1 MELDLTI
8 HTYGYYDALY
18 YVLNGL
24 AMFRNSEFY
33 TDLVNSL
40 CIITGCYY
48 AVKMSYSNSNMVWR
62 AYVFKVLGMIILI
75 NTLLLPKTE
84 MIVKDHVTKRIG
96 KVDNIPI
103 AFALPVGILEEF
115 GHLIT
120 IGFEQVYA
128 PIESLVSG
136 SSTFSYYNYGMLFG
150 ARLKKELRQVRIKD
164 PEFVEN
170 MRSFIKQCI
179 VLPAMI
185 GYQFTPKQLIDTPDI
200 WKLVSSKAGTL
211 TRLYLRIGDKM
222 RNVTCR
228 EAVNFFE
235 NYFDEEIK
243 RVVSKNANTEFA
255 LARGGSNYTP
265 STSSSIISNVLE
277 KNIKALYGGGQ
288 KAGDILRQQM
298 MINSLSDYTA
308 GNYAMARARTNQESG
323 WLLSSDMASLYLPML
338 LVVIKCIV
346 YASFMFLVPM
356 LIFSGGIAKYTS
368 YLTLVASLQLWP
380 ALNAIINM
388 IMGTYS
394 HLKTGSNLML
404 SFSSSSTI
412 TNHVDT
418 IVTVAAG
425 LQMVIPFLA
434 FAIMQGGVSSLGHLA
449 GSIIGGLQATGGS
462 IGAEAA
468 SGNRSIDN
476 VSEGNSQ
483 QYMKSGYK
491 TDHNMQY
498 VEGGNSWQQADGSIA
513 RNNPDGNVIYT
524 GGQGINTSVGIT
536 KFNLE
541 QTAQNHLTQGIHTS
555 ESLLKSDQRAL
566 SDAKSNTFSKTA
578 DFVSSLAQREH
589 SGESCNYDIMGE
601 QGKSLQRAIN
611 NVRTLKE
618 QYGYSWQQATD
629 AALKA
634 SMTASTP
641 LKGLTGIGVS
651 GSVEGS
657 VTARNMSD
665 QSFMEDNDTSK
676 QNNTHEDY
684 NNIVK
689 AASSEVWG
697 KDNSAEKHYS
707 DAVRNSYE
715 KQKRLEAQVSMR
727 QETVDNW
734 YKTKSKLELES
745 ATVNKDMY
753 QEVLDRCVIEFG
765 MDANSVR
772 KLVDKRHPDVMKVW
786 NKIASE
792 ELQNLMPEINSGK
805 QQVSG
810 QHAEKALNDFSNE
823 HDKQINR
830 NPQSQV
836 KEVATKSGININEFA
851 ANIHEKEGELKNK
864 GKKVTDKNSEQYN
877 NIRQVNQLERKDLQA
892 EIDKYEEDRLGQ
904 GKIARTTAG
913 ALDIV
918 TFGAAGKTIG
928 GAAKGSSKGWQF
940 NKGAYQNA
948 RQGKPKDYK

>member
-1 MELDLTI
+1 M
-8 HTYGYYDALY
+8 
-18 YVLNGL
+18 
-24 AMFRNSEFY
+24 
-33 TDLVNSL
+33 
-40 CIITGCYY
+40 
-48 AVKMSYSNSNMVWR
+48 
-62 AYVFKVLGMIILI
+62 
-75 NTLLLPKTE
+75 
-84 MIVKDHVTKRIG
+84 
-96 KVDNIPI
+96 
-103 AFALPVGILEEF
+103 
-115 GHLIT
+115 
-120 IGFEQVYA
+120 
-128 PIESLVSG
+128 
-136 SSTFSYYNYGMLFG
+136 
-150 ARLKKELRQVRIKD
+150 
-164 PEFVEN
+164 
-170 MRSFIKQCI
+170 
-179 VLPAMI
+179 
-185 GYQFTPKQLIDTPDI
+185 
-200 WKLVSSKAGTL
+200 
-211 TRLYLRIGDKM
+211 
-222 RNVTCR
+222 
-228 EAVNFFE
+228 
-235 NYFDEEIK
+235 
-243 RVVSKNANTEFA
+243 
-255 LARGGSNYTP
+255 
-265 STSSSIISNVLE
+265 
-277 KNIKALYGGGQ
+277 
-288 KAGDILRQQM
+288 
-298 MINSLSDYTA
+298 
-308 GNYAMARARTNQESG
+308 
-323 WLLSSDMASLYLPML
+323 
-338 LVVIKCIV
+338 
-346 YASFMFLVPM
+346 
-356 LIFSGGIAKYTS
+356 
-368 YLTLVASLQLWP
+368 
-380 ALNAIINM
+380 
-388 IMGTYS
+388 
-394 HLKTGSNLML
+394 
-404 SFSSSSTI
+404 
-412 TNHVDT
+412 
-418 IVTVAAG
+418 
-425 LQMVIPFLA
+425 
-434 FAIMQGGVSSLGHLA
+434 
-449 GSIIGGLQATGGS
+449 
-462 IGAEAA
+462 
-468 SGNRSIDN
+468 
-476 VSEGNSQ
+476 
-483 QYMKSGYK
+483 
-491 TDHNMQY
+491 
-498 VEGGNSWQQADGSIA
+498 
-513 RNNPDGNVIYT
+513 
-524 GGQGINTSVGIT
+524 
-536 KFNLE
+536 
-541 QTAQNHLTQGIHTS
+541 
-555 ESLLKSDQRAL
+555 KSDQRAL

-830 NPQSQV
+830 NPESQV

>member
-1 MELDLTI
+1 MELNLTI

-24 AMFRNSEFY
+24 AMLRNSEFY

-48 AVKMSYSNSNMVWR
+48 AVKMSYSNNSMVWR
-62 AYVFKVLGMIILI
+62 AYVLKVLGMIVLI
-75 NTLLLPKTE
+75 NALLLPKTE
-84 MIVKDHVTKRIG
+84 MIIKDHVSKIIG

-115 GHLIT
+115 GHLVT

-128 PIESLVSG
+128 PIEALVST
-136 SSTFSYYNYGMLFG
+136 SPIFSYYNYGMLFG

-170 MRSFIKQCI
+170 MRSFIKQCV

-211 TRLYLRIGDKM
+211 TRLYIRDGKNL
-222 RNVTCR
+222 RNVTCQD
-228 EAVNFFE
+228 AANLFE
-235 NYFDEEIK
+235 NYFDGEIK

-255 LARGGSNYTP
+255 KARGGSDYVP
-265 STSSSIISNVLE
+265 SARSSSSSSSILSNILE
-277 KNIKALYGGGQ
+277 KNISSLYGGGQ

-298 MINSLSDYTA
+298 MINSISDYTA
-308 GNYAMARARTNQESG
+308 SNYAVARSRTSQESG

-380 ALNAIINM
+380 SLNAIINM

-394 HLKTGSNLML
+394 NLKTGSNLML

-434 FAIMQGGVSSLGHLA
+434 FAIMQSGVNSLGHLA
-449 GSIIGGLQATGGS
+449 GSIIGGLQATSGS
-462 IGAEAA
+462 IGAEVA

-476 VSEGNSQ
+476 VSEGNNQ
-483 QYMKSGYK
+483 RYMKSGYK
-491 TDHNMQY
+491 LDYNMQY
-498 VEGGNSWQQADGSIA
+498 VEGGNSWQQADGSIS
-513 RNNPDGNVIYT
+513 RNNPDGSVIYS

-541 QTAQNHLTQGIHTS
+541 QTAQNHVTQGIHTS

-566 SDAKSNTFSKTA
+566 SDAKSNTLSKTA
-578 DFVSSLAQREH
+578 DFVSNLAQREH
-589 SGESCNYDIMGE
+589 SGESFNYDTMGE
-601 QGKSLQRAIN
+601 QGKSLQRAVN

-634 SMTASTP
+634 SMTAATP
-641 LKGLTGIGVS
+641 LKGLTGIGIS

-657 VTARNMSD
+657 LTARNVSD
-665 QSFMEDNDTSK
+665 QSFMEDSDTST

-715 KQKRLEAQVSMR
+715 KQQRLEEQVSMR

-734 YKTKSKLELES
+734 YKTKSRLESES

-772 KLVDKRHPDVMKVW
+772 KLVDKQHPDVMKVW

-792 ELQNLMPEINSGK
+792 ELQNLIPEINSGK
-805 QQVSG
+805 HQVSG

-823 HDKQINR
+823 HDKRINR
-830 NPQSQV
+830 NPESQV
-836 KEVATKSGININEFA
+836 KEIATKSGINNEEFI
-851 ANIHEKEGELKNK
+851 ANIKGKEGKLKNK
-864 GKKVTDKNSEQYN
+864 FEEVTGKNTEQYN
-877 NIRQVNQLERKDLQA
+877 NIRQVNELERKDLQA
-892 EIDKYEEDRLGQ
+892 EVDKYEENRKYL
-904 GKIARTTAG
+904 RS
-913 ALDIV
+913 
-918 TFGAAGKTIG
+918 GKTLGIG
-928 GAAKGSSKGWQF
+928 GTTKGSPKGWL
-940 NKGAYQNA
+940 NKGAYQSV
-948 RQGKPKDYK
+948 RQSKPKYSK

>member
-1 MELDLTI
+1 MELNLTI
-8 HTYGYYDALY
+8 HTYGHYDALY

-24 AMFRNSEFY
+24 AMLRNSEFY
-33 TDLVNSL
+33 TDIVNSL
-40 CIITGCYY
+40 CVLTCCYY
-48 AVKMSYSNSNMVWR
+48 CIRITYSNNSMVWR
-62 AYVFKVLGMIILI
+62 AYVLKVLGMIVLI
-75 NTLLLPKTE
+75 NALLLPKTE
-84 MIVKDHVTKRIG
+84 MIVKDHVSKIIG

-115 GHLIT
+115 GHLVT

-128 PIESLVSG
+128 PIEALVS
-136 SSTFSYYNYGMLFG
+136 STSPIFSYYNYGMLFG

-170 MRSFIKQCI
+170 MRSFIKQCV

-211 TRLYLRIGDKM
+211 TRLYIRDGKNLL
-222 RNVTCR
+222 NVTCQD
-228 EAVNFFE
+228 AANLFE
-235 NYFDEEIK
+235 NYFDGETK

-255 LARGGSNYTP
+255 KARGGTYYVP
-265 STSSSIISNVLE
+265 SARSSSILSNILE
-277 KNIKALYGGGQ
+277 KNISSLYGGRQ

-298 MINSLSDYTA
+298 MINSISDYTA
-308 GNYAMARARTNQESG
+308 SNYAVARSRTSQESG

-380 ALNAIINM
+380 SLNAIINM

-394 HLKTGSNLML
+394 NLKTGSSLML

-449 GSIIGGLQATGGS
+449 GSIIGGLQATSGS
-462 IGAEAA
+462 IGAEIA

-483 QYMKSGYK
+483 HYMKSGYK
-491 TDHNMQY
+491 TDYNMQY
-498 VEGGNSWQQADGSIA
+498 VEGGNSWQQADGSIS
-513 RNNPDGNVIYT
+513 RNNPDGSVIYS

-541 QTAQNHLTQGIHTS
+541 QTAQNHVTQGIHTS

-566 SDAKSNTFSKTA
+566 SDAKSNTFSDTA
-578 DFVSSLAQREH
+578 DFVSNIAQREH
-589 SGESCNYDIMGE
+589 SGESFNYDTIGE
-601 QGKSLQRAIN
+601 QGKSLQRAVN

-634 SMTASTP
+634 SMTATTP
-641 LKGLTGIGVS
+641 LKGLTGIGIS

-657 VTARNMSD
+657 LTARNVSD
-665 QSFMEDNDTSK
+665 QSFMEDSDTST

-689 AASSEVWG
+689 TVSSEVWG

-715 KQKRLEAQVSMR
+715 KQQRLEEQVSMR

-734 YKTKSKLELES
+734 YKTKSRLESES

-753 QEVLDRCVIEFG
+753 QEVLDRCVVEFG

-772 KLVDKRHPDVMKVW
+772 KLVDKQHPDVMKVW
-786 NKIASE
+786 NKMAAE
-792 ELQNLMPEINSGK
+792 NLQNLIPEINSGRW
-805 QQVSG
+805 QVSG
-810 QHAEKALNDFSNE
+810 QHVEKTLNNFSNE
-823 HDKQINR
+823 HDKRINR
-830 NPQSQV
+830 NPESQV
-836 KEVATKSGININEFA
+836 KEIATKSGINNEEFM
-851 ANIHEKEGELKNK
+851 ANIKGKEGKLKNK
-864 GKKVTDKNSEQYN
+864 FEEVTGKNTEQYN
-877 NIRQVNQLERKDLQA
+877 NIKQVNILEHGDLQTQ
-892 EIDKYEEDRLGQ
+892 INKYEEDRIGQ
-904 GKIARTTAG
+904 GKFIGGPLGIGGPTKGSQRTTR
-913 ALDIV
+913 V
-918 TFGAAGKTIG
+918 
-928 GAAKGSSKGWQF
+928 

-948 RQGKPKDYK
+948 HQVKAKTDK

>member
-541 QTAQNHLTQGIHTS
+541 QTAQNHVTQGIHTS

-566 SDAKSNTFSKTA
+566 SEAKSNTFSKTA
-578 DFVSSLAQREH
+578 DFVSNLAQREH

-618 QYGYSWQQATD
+618 QYGYSWKQATD

-665 QSFMEDNDTSK
+665 QSFMEDNDTST

-830 NPQSQV
+830 NPESQV
-836 KEVATKSGININEFA
+836 KEVATKSGINTNNEEFT
-851 ANIHEKEGELKNK
+851 ANIKGKEGKLKNK
-864 GKKVTDKNSEQYN
+864 FEEVTGKNSEQYN

-892 EIDKYEEDRLGQ
+892 EIDKYEEDRIGQ
-904 GKIARTTAG
+904 GRVIG
-913 ALDIV
+913 SPL
-918 TFGAAGKTIG
+918 GIG
-928 GAAKGSSKGWQF
+928 GPTKGSPRGWQF
-940 NKGAYQNA
+940 NKGAYQSA
-948 RQGKPKDYK
+948 RQSKPKDYK

>member
-18 YVLNGL
+18 YILNGL
-24 AMFRNSEFY
+24 AMLRNSEFY

-40 CIITGCYY
+40 CVLTCCYY
-48 AVKMSYSNSNMVWR
+48 CIRITYSNNSMVWR
-62 AYVFKVLGMIILI
+62 AYVLKVLGMIVLI
-75 NTLLLPKTE
+75 NALLLPKTE
-84 MIVKDHVTKRIG
+84 MIIKDHVSKIIG

-115 GHLIT
+115 GHLVT

-128 PIESLVSG
+128 PIEALVST
-136 SSTFSYYNYGMLFG
+136 SPIFSYYNYGMLFG

-170 MRSFIKQCI
+170 MRSFIKQCV

-211 TRLYLRIGDKM
+211 TRLYIRDGKNL
-222 RNVTCR
+222 RNVTCQD
-228 EAVNFFE
+228 AANLFE
-235 NYFDEEIK
+235 NYFDGEIK

-255 LARGGSNYTP
+255 KARGGSDYVP
-265 STSSSIISNVLE
+265 SARSSSSSSSILSNILE
-277 KNIKALYGGGQ
+277 KNISSLYGGGQ

-298 MINSLSDYTA
+298 MINSISDYTA
-308 GNYAMARARTNQESG
+308 SNYAVARSRTSQESG

-356 LIFSGGIAKYTS
+356 LIFSGGIVKYTS

-380 ALNAIINM
+380 SLNAIINM

-394 HLKTGSNLML
+394 NLKTGSSLML

-412 TNHVDT
+412 LNHVDT

-434 FAIMQGGVSSLGHLA
+434 FAIMQSGVNSLGHLA
-449 GSIIGGLQATGGS
+449 GSIIGGLQATSGS
-462 IGAEAA
+462 IGAEIA

-483 QYMKSGYK
+483 HYMKSGYK
-491 TDHNMQY
+491 TDYNMQY

-513 RNNPDGNVIYT
+513 RNNPDGSVIYS

-541 QTAQNHLTQGIHTS
+541 QTAQNHVTQGIHTS
-555 ESLLKSDQRAL
+555 ESLLKSDQRSL
-566 SDAKSNTFSKTA
+566 SEARNDTFSDTA
-578 DFVSSLAQREH
+578 DFVANIAQREH
-589 SGESCNYDIMGE
+589 SGKTIDYSKAGE
-601 QGKSLQRAIN
+601 YAKSLQQAVHNARSLN
-611 NVRTLKE
+611 EK
-618 QYGYSWQQATD
+618 YGYGWHQAART
-629 AALKA
+629 ALTVGA
-634 SMTASTP
+634 SLSTP
-641 LKGLTGIGVS
+641 LKGLTGVGIS
-651 GSVEGS
+651 SNIEGS
-657 VTARNMSD
+657 ISGQNSSD
-665 QSFMEDNDTSK
+665 QSFGEEIDISR
-676 QNNTHEDY
+676 QNNTNESY
-684 NNIVK
+684 VNIVK
-689 AASSEVWG
+689 AASNKAWG
-697 KDNSAEKHYS
+697 QDNSTEKHYS
-707 DAVRNSYE
+707 EAVRSSYE
-715 KQKRLEAQVSMR
+715 WQQRLEKQVSMR

-734 YKTKSKLELES
+734 YKTKSRLELES

-772 KLVDKRHPDVMKVW
+772 KLVDKQHPDVMKVW

-792 ELQNLMPEINSGK
+792 ELQNLIPEINSGK
-805 QQVSG
+805 HQISG

-823 HDKQINR
+823 HDKKINR
-830 NPQSQV
+830 NPSSQV
-836 KEVATKSGININEFA
+836 KEATAKRGININNEEFTT
-851 ANIHEKEGELKNK
+851 NIHGKEEKLKK
-864 GKKVTDKNSEQYN
+864 QYKKVTAKNTEQYN
-877 NIRQVNQLERKDLQA
+877 NIKQVNILEQGDLQA
-892 EIDKYEEDRLGQ
+892 QINKYEEDRIGQ
-904 GKIARTTAG
+904 GKFIGGPLGIGGPTKGSQRTTQ
-913 ALDIV
+913 V
-918 TFGAAGKTIG
+918 
-928 GAAKGSSKGWQF
+928 
-940 NKGAYQNA
+940 NKGAYENA
-948 RQGKPKDYK
+948 RQVKPKDE

>member
-18 YVLNGL
+18 YILNGL
-24 AMFRNSEFY
+24 AMLRNSEFY
-33 TDLVNSL
+33 TDIVNSL

-48 AVKMSYSNSNMVWR
+48 AVKMSYSNNSMVWR
-62 AYVFKVLGMIILI
+62 AYVLKVLGMIVLI
-75 NTLLLPKTE
+75 NALLLPKTE
-84 MIVKDHVTKRIG
+84 MIIKDHVSKIIG

-115 GHLIT
+115 GHLVT

-128 PIESLVSG
+128 PIEALVST
-136 SSTFSYYNYGMLFG
+136 SPIFSYYNYGMLFG

-170 MRSFIKQCI
+170 MRSFIKQCV

-211 TRLYLRIGDKM
+211 TRLYIRDGKNL
-222 RNVTCR
+222 RNVTCQD
-228 EAVNFFE
+228 AANLFE
-235 NYFDEEIK
+235 NYFDGEIK

-255 LARGGSNYTP
+255 KARGGSDYVP
-265 STSSSIISNVLE
+265 SARSSSILSNILE
-277 KNIKALYGGGQ
+277 KNISSLYGGGQ

-298 MINSLSDYTA
+298 MINSISDYTA
-308 GNYAMARARTNQESG
+308 SNYAVARSRTSQESG

-380 ALNAIINM
+380 SLNAIINM

-394 HLKTGSNLML
+394 NLKTGGSLLL

-434 FAIMQGGVSSLGHLA
+434 FAIMQSGVSSLGHLA
-449 GSIIGGLQATGGS
+449 GSIIGGLQATSGS
-462 IGAEAA
+462 IGAEIA

-483 QYMKSGYK
+483 RYMKSGYK
-491 TDHNMQY
+491 LDYNMQY

-513 RNNPDGNVIYT
+513 RNNPDSSVIYT
-524 GGQGINTSVGIT
+524 SGQGINTSVGIT

-541 QTAQNHLTQGIHTS
+541 QTAQNHVTQGIHMS

-566 SDAKSNTFSKTA
+566 SDAKSNTLSKTA
-578 DFVSSLAQREH
+578 DFVSNLAQREH
-589 SGESCNYDIMGE
+589 SGESHNYDIMGE
-601 QGKSLQRAIN
+601 QGKSLQRAVN

-634 SMTASTP
+634 SMTAATP
-641 LKGLTGIGVS
+641 LKGLTGIGIS

-657 VTARNMSD
+657 LTARNVSD
-665 QSFMEDNDTSK
+665 QSFMEDSDTST

-684 NNIVK
+684 HNIVK

-715 KQKRLEAQVSMR
+715 KQKRLEEQVSMR

-734 YKTKSKLELES
+734 YKTKSRLELES

-805 QQVSG
+805 HQVSG
-810 QHAEKALNDFSNE
+810 QHAEKALNDFSTE
-823 HDKQINR
+823 HDKRINR
-830 NPQSQV
+830 NPESQV
-836 KEVATKSGININEFA
+836 KEIATKSDITNNEEFT
-851 ANIHEKEGELKNK
+851 ANIKGKEGKLKNK
-864 GKKVTDKNSEQYN
+864 FEEVTGKNTEQYN
-877 NIRQVNQLERKDLQA
+877 NIRQVNELERKDLQA
-892 EIDKYEEDRLGQ
+892 EVDKYEQDRIGQ
-904 GKIARTTAG
+904 GKTAR
-913 ALDIV
+913 
-918 TFGAAGKTIG
+918 GAAWFLNKVNAGETIG
-928 GAAKGSSKGWQF
+928 GPAKGTPKGWQF
-940 NKGAYQNA
+940 NKGAYQNV
-948 RQGKPKDYK
+948 RQGTPKDSK